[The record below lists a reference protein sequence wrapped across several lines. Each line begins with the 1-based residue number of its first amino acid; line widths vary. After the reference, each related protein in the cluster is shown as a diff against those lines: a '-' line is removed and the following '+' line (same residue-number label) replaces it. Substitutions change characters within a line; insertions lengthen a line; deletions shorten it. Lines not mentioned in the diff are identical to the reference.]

1 MKKFVISTAAIV
13 LCLAGLSGPAAA
25 IDFTDSLLGT
35 AQRAVE
41 SELQRKVDQES
52 RRAVRCAMG
61 DTACVRTAEARGDTV
76 ELVESPGRPAA
87 GGSQPGD
94 VPGAQDHPAVSRYP
108 GSLIK
113 WHDTQAF
120 NPYAIATGPVTGYRQ
135 IDEWTEA
142 EGRLTRVYYELEGDK
157 THTEVYANY
166 KRALEEEGFE
176 FIAQGLFP
184 QSNRTPAIGSR
195 TWLEVQYRRNE
206 IPPVGVR
213 LLAGS
218 STSGGSGFLAA
229 RKARAAGT
237 IYVAIGITQHA
248 QDIVATLVD
257 VIEVDEVKTG
267 LVTVNAEAMGNE
279 IDEYGRVTLDGLF
292 FDHDKATLT
301 PASKPALDEIA
312 KFLRSRGSM
321 NFYVVGHTDAT
332 GAFAYNKSLSER
344 RAAAVAK
351 ELVDRYGIKAS
362 RLEAHGIG
370 PLVPV
375 FSNSSDGGRTK
386 NRRVELVERP

>member
-1 MKKFVISTAAIV
+1 MRRFAVSIAAAV
-13 LCLAGLSGPAAA
+13 LYLAGLSVPAVAL
-25 IDFTDSLLGT
+25 DFTDSLLGT

-61 DTACVRTAEARGDTV
+61 DAACVKAAEARGETV

-87 GGSQPGD
+87 GVSQPGD
-94 VPGAQDHPAVSRYP
+94 TAGAQDHPAVSRYP

-120 NPYAIATGPVTGYRQ
+120 NPYAIATGPITGYRQ

-142 EGRLTRVYYELEGDK
+142 EGRLTRIYYELEGEK

-166 KRALEEEGFE
+166 KRALEEQGFE

-184 QSNRTPAIGSR
+184 QSSRAPAIGSR
-195 TWLEVQYRRNE
+195 SWLEVQYRRNE
-206 IPPVGVR
+206 LPPGTTR

-218 STSGGSGFLAA
+218 STSGGSGFMAA
-229 RKARAAGT
+229 RRERAAGV
-237 IYVAIGITQHA
+237 IYVAIAVA
-248 QDIVATLVD
+248 QYSKDIAAIMVD
-257 VIEVDEVKTG
+257 VIEVNEVKTG
-267 LVTVNAEAMGNE
+267 LVTVNAEAMGND
-279 IDEYGRVTLDGLF
+279 IDEFGRVTLDGLF

-301 PASKPALDEIA
+301 PASKPALEEIA
-312 KFLRSRGSM
+312 KFLKARASM

-344 RAAAVAK
+344 RAAAVAR
-351 ELVDRYGIKAS
+351 ELVDRYGIKSS
-362 RLEAHGIG
+362 RLEGHGVG

-375 FSNSSDGGRTK
+375 FSNSSEGGRTK